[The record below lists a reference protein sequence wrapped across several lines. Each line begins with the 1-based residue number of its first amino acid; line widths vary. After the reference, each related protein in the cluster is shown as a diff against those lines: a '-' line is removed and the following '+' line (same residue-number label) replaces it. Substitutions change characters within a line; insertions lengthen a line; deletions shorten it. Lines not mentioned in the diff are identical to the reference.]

1 MKVSREQAA
10 RHREKIVKTASRLFR
25 ERGFDGIGVADLM
38 AAAGFTHGGLYG
50 HFSSKED
57 LMAEACSH
65 AFAQVESLW
74 QKELDDSPDEPLET
88 ITSRYLT
95 DHHRRTSGTGCPLA
109 SWAVDAS
116 RQPKSIRQAFTA
128 GLRRLVNLLADQ
140 LGLKSSEERYQ
151 KSLATWSTLVGAIVL
166 ARAVNDPQLSKDI
179 LISAADCIEGAS
191 SRK

>member
-10 RHREKIVKTASRLFR
+10 RHREQILETAARLFR
-25 ERGFDGIGVADLM
+25 ERGFDGIGVSDLM

-57 LMAEACSH
+57 LIVEACTH
-65 AFAQVESLW
+65 AFSEKESLW
-74 QKELDDSPDEPLET
+74 LKELGDSQDQPLAT
-88 ITSRYLT
+88 ITNRYLCN
-95 DHHRRTSGTGCPLA
+95 HHRRTPGTGCPLA

-140 LGLKSSEERYQ
+140 LGLPSAEERYQ

-166 ARAVNDPQLSKDI
+166 ARAVNDRQLSKDI
-179 LISAADCIEGAS
+179 LKSAAESIRETPP
-191 SRK
+191 RK